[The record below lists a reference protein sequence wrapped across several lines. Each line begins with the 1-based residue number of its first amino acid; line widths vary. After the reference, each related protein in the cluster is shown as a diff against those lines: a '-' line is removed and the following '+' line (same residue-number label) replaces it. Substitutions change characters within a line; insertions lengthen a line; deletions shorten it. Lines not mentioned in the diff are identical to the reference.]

1 MEETQSMYASTHPGP
16 QKKKCLSVC
25 VCVFVPLLASICS
38 ECYKVC
44 VASPCTDEICAAP
57 RNLICVKVSSSLG
70 SLKVLLIMQRVLDEE
85 LTIGAGQSTQLMELQ
100 LKVNCS
106 QLKVH

>member
-1 MEETQSMYASTHPGP
+1 
-16 QKKKCLSVC
+16 
-25 VCVFVPLLASICS
+25 
-38 ECYKVC
+38 
-44 VASPCTDEICAAP
+44 
-57 RNLICVKVSSSLG
+57 
-70 SLKVLLIMQRVLDEE
+70 MQRVLDEE